1 MNFAGRERSWGG
13 TSRSRTWDTRFIA
26 RPPPQIRTCG
36 FHAYGSHL
44 GCVTAK
50 TSVCVPAPVTRMPGS
65 ASGACFAGPHSPWSP
80 PFAPPAPRL
89 APPQIALQG
98 AAPLCSRIRASSIW
112 ITCPIGFSSLV
123 GCSFILEEA
132 SNPESA
138 KDSVR
143 YRTGRS
149 SPLRLGD
156 SVALSTRMEFS
167 VHTGGRSADRRRI
180 WRASATFRHIREVEK
195 FAAVRERNPGVAQAC
210 EVLALVII
218 VCVFGQSR
226 HSSGRLPSGFALLH
240 VIGSILLR
248 GKHAT
253 PRLVTS
259 GRNFY

>member
-1 MNFAGRERSWGG
+1 MGRHVEVAYLGHAFHR
-13 TSRSRTWDTRFIA
+13 A
-26 RPPPQIRTCG
+26 PPQIRTCG

-50 TSVCVPAPVTRMPGS
+50 SSVCVPAPVTRLPGS

-138 KDSVR
+138 KNSVR

-149 SPLRLGD
+149 SPLRLGN
-156 SVALSTRMEFS
+156 SVRIITTDGVLGTHRRPVGGSTPDMARLSYFS
-167 VHTGGRSADRRRI
+167 SHQGGRKVRSGS
-180 WRASATFRHIREVEK
+180 RA
-195 FAAVRERNPGVAQAC
+195 
-210 EVLALVII
+210 
-218 VCVFGQSR
+218 
-226 HSSGRLPSGFALLH
+226 
-240 VIGSILLR
+240 
-248 GKHAT
+248 
-253 PRLVTS
+253 
-259 GRNFY
+259 